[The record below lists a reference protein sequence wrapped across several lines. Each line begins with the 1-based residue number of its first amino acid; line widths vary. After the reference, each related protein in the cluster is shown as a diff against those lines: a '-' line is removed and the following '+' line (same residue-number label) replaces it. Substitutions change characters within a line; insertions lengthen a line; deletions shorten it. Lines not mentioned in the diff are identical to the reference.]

1 MHKRVWVP
9 VMILGLLAL
18 FLLNTFWTPR
28 FFGYF
33 PPPHDGPRLEE
44 FTREQLQDISNMLAL
59 NVKVRSIIG
68 LVNTALLLY
77 LLILH
82 ISVYRTTKSNFS
94 LSLILFSF
102 TLILYTITNNPVL
115 IWMTGFQRGSITQIF
130 NFIPDLFTTVASI
143 IFIYISRQ

>member
-1 MHKRVWVP
+1 MQKRVWVP

-18 FLLNTFWTPR
+18 FLLNVFWTPR
-28 FFGYF
+28 FFEYF
-33 PPPHDGPRLEE
+33 PPPYDRPRFEE

-59 NVKVRSIIG
+59 NVKVRLIIG
-68 LVNTALLLY
+68 FVNTALLLY

-82 ISVYRTTKSNFS
+82 IDVYRATKSNFS

-115 IWMTGFQRGSITQIF
+115 IWMTGFQQRSITQVF
-130 NFIPDLFTTVASI
+130 NFVPDVFTTVASI
-143 IFIYISRQ
+143 ILIYLSRQ